1 MEAGKQVK
9 SGLLSLKGIA
19 ELGVTKQEEEQDKNK
34 AKPEEAMGM
43 SIKNKEEAKLWF
55 SSSHAR
61 MWELDHKESWA
72 PKNWHFWTV
81 VLEKTL
87 ESSLDFREI
96 QPVHPKEISP
106 EYSLEGLML

>member
-43 SIKNKEEAKLWF
+43 SIKNKEE
-55 SSSHAR
+55 
-61 MWELDHKESWA
+61 
-72 PKNWHFWTV
+72 
-81 VLEKTL
+81 
-87 ESSLDFREI
+87 
-96 QPVHPKEISP
+96 
-106 EYSLEGLML
+106 GLPWWPSD